1 MKVGIF
7 SGSRADFW
15 LQRSVYQSCLKQ
27 FDLDPVYILGNEL
40 GCGANEAIFQTLN
53 FDKAKYKIIKN
64 KDASTGKLAPFLV
77 SESMLRE
84 LNNIEGLGDLDC
96 LVVLGD
102 RYETLLIVFWFVLHR
117 IPVFHIHGGEKTLGS
132 LDDRFRHAITK
143 LADVHFTSES
153 AYANRI
159 LQLGEDPKNVH
170 VVGSIGQD
178 LALQQASFDLCH
190 LEQILGVK
198 LEGGFAMVT
207 FHPETTAVDQGSC
220 HLRPVMNWMM
230 THSSLLLLV
239 SKPNNDPGSE
249 EIESYFKSL
258 AVSYP
263 ERILLLESLSQ
274 ETYFSLLKE
283 SQYIVGN
290 SSSNII
296 EAPVFQR
303 PILNIGRRQ
312 EGRICSQFVVNYCF
326 NSNDDDVSSTFERL
340 DEIGRI
346 FKFQDDS
353 IRLKNKN
360 RPSELIA
367 KKISGYLAS
376 EDLNKI
382 EKVFFDIEVASID
395 C

>member
-1 MKVGIF
+1 MRVGIF

-40 GCGANEAIFQTLN
+40 GCGANEAIFQRLN
-53 FDKAKYKIIKN
+53 LDKAEYKIIKN
-64 KDASTGKLAPFLV
+64 TDASAGELAPFLV
-77 SESMLRE
+77 AESMLRE
-84 LNNIEGLGDLDC
+84 LNKIEDLGDLDC

-102 RYETLLIVFWFVLHR
+102 RYETLLIVFWFVLLR

-153 AYANRI
+153 AYSNRI
-159 LQLGEDPKNVH
+159 LQLGENPKNVH
-170 VVGSIGQD
+170 MVGSIGQD
-178 LALQQASFDLCH
+178 LALQQASFHLRH
-190 LEQILGVK
+190 LEQILDLN
-198 LEGGFAMVT
+198 LEDGFAMVT
-207 FHPETTAVDQGSC
+207 FHPETTAVDQGLC
-220 HLRPVMNWMM
+220 HLRPIMNWMM

-239 SKPNNDPGSE
+239 SRPNNDPGSG

-263 ERILLLESLSQ
+263 ERIFLLESISQ
-274 ETYFSLLKE
+274 ETYFSFLKE

-312 EGRICSQFVVNYCF
+312 EGRVCSQFVVNYCF
-326 NSNDDDVSSTFERL
+326 NSNDDDVGSIFKRL
-340 DEIGRI
+340 DEIGDI
-346 FKFQDDS
+346 FKSQDDS
-353 IRLKNKN
+353 IRLKNKT
-360 RPSELIA
+360 RTSDLIA
-367 KKISGYLAS
+367 RKISEYLAS
-376 EDLNKI
+376 GDLNKI
-382 EKVFFDIEVASID
+382 EKVFCDIEVATVD
-395 C
+395 H